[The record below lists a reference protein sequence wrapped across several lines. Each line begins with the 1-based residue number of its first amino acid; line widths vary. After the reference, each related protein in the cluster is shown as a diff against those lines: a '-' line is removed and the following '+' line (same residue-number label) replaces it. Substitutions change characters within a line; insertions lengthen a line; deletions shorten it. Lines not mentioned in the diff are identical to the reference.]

1 MTNNKK
7 SALFF
12 SIAFIPFFV
21 AVADMAL
28 WIVTATG
35 NDDSFEQTLA
45 NYLSY
50 FPEWLQNPQLLTLI
64 NIALLALAGGL
75 FFKSMKNPKLKI
87 AGTTFLI
94 ISGVLA
100 MWNVFSLM

>member
-1 MTNNKK
+1 MDKKKNNT
-7 SALFF
+7 LFY
-12 SIAFIPFFV
+12 IAFIPFFV

-64 NIALLALAGGL
+64 NIVLLALAGGL

-100 MWNVFSLM
+100 MWNMFSLM